1 MTPVS
6 YRNYLLTSL
15 VVLYAFNSVDS
26 VAIGLAL
33 QSIKLDLRLTDTQLG
48 LLTGIAF
55 TLFYAGFGLPMGRWA
70 DRGNR
75 IAVLSVTRLLWAVFV
90 ILTGRA
96 TSFLELL
103 VIRAGTAVGESGCLP
118 PAYSLISDYFSR
130 EERPRALG
138 FFYLGLPFASI
149 IGYVAAGWLLQAYG
163 WRVMFTIIGLPGIL
177 LALVTRLTLREP
189 RKQRS
194 PVRLSEPPIAQ
205 PMDTEPS
212 FRQGLRALFRNAT
225 YRNVLLALVVSY
237 FFTCN
242 AQWQLTYFVR
252 EYGLKSGI
260 LGTWFAII
268 YGIPA
273 LFGTLA
279 GGIIASRWAGG
290 NERSQLLGVAA
301 LYCCA
306 GVVLTTVYLTR
317 DYHVAFALLG
327 LAATLFAL
335 LTAPLF
341 AALQT
346 VVPSTLRA
354 VSVMIVFFFANLIGL
369 GLGPL
374 FVGATSD
381 LLRPVL
387 GIESLRYA
395 LLATGPWVFFSGW
408 FVWRASRSVVSDI
421 EAVNEH
427 VQAPMTPRLAP
438 LSRP

>member
-1 MTPVS
+1 MTHVS

-26 VAIGLAL
+26 VAIGIAL
-33 QSIKLDLRLTDTQLG
+33 QSIKVSLHLTDTQLG

-118 PAYSLISDYFSR
+118 PAYSLISEYFSR

-149 IGYVAAGWLLQAYG
+149 IGYVASGWLLQAYG

-177 LALVTRLTLREP
+177 LGLITKLTLREP

-194 PVRLSEPPIAQ
+194 PPIAQ
-205 PMDTEPS
+205 SMHTQAS
-212 FRQGLRALFRNAT
+212 FRQALRSLYRNAT

-252 EYGLKSGI
+252 EYGLKSGV

-273 LFGTLA
+273 LFGTVA
-279 GGIIASRWAGG
+279 GGLIASRWAET
-290 NERSQLLGVAA
+290 NDRS
-301 LYCCA
+301 YA
-306 GVVLTTVYLTR
+306 GSPR
-317 DYHVAFALLG
+317 C
-327 LAATLFAL
+327 
-335 LTAPLF
+335 TA
-341 AALQT
+341 
-346 VVPSTLRA
+346 VP
-354 VSVMIVFFFANLIGL
+354 V
-369 GLGPL
+369 
-374 FVGATSD
+374 
-381 LLRPVL
+381 
-387 GIESLRYA
+387 RY
-395 LLATGPWVFFSGW
+395 
-408 FVWRASRSVVSDI
+408 
-421 EAVNEH
+421 
-427 VQAPMTPRLAP
+427 
-438 LSRP
+438 